1 MCVARSIWGGRLYL
15 AATSKTKLNGLL
27 EPKMIPYGTR
37 EPKLGRWQGKAS
49 SYLTLLF
56 GSKKLI
62 K

>member
-37 EPKLGRWQGKAS
+37 EPKLGRWQGNKQ
-49 SYLTLLF
+49 LLDITF
-56 GSKKLI
+56 WSKKLI